1 MSTGLHS
8 SKKIPG
14 SIWLLGFVS
23 MFMDISSE
31 LIHGLLPVFL
41 VSILGASMLTVGVIE
56 GVAESTALIVKVFS
70 GMISD
75 YIGKR
80 KGLAVLGYGLGAL
93 SKPVFAMAGSVHWV
107 FFARFTDR
115 IGKGIR
121 GAPRDAII
129 ADLTPADVR
138 GAAYGLRQSLDTT
151 GAFLG
156 PVLGII
162 LMILLAGNFRQVFWF
177 ATIPA
182 FIAVLLLVMGIR
194 EPDRKYSVMEAAPP
208 VQFAT
213 LKRFS
218 PAYWW
223 IVTIG
228 GVLTLAR
235 FSEAF
240 LILRAQGIGLPD
252 TFAPVILIIM
262 NIIYALSAYPVGR
275 LADHISHAYL
285 IVVGLIV
292 LICADLFLAH
302 ARGLWPVFTGVI
314 LWGLHMG
321 ITQGLLAT
329 MVARVAP
336 ERLRGTAFG
345 FFNLVSGIAMLC
357 ASFLAGLLWDFYGAS
372 VTFYTGAGFACIT
385 LVLVVFAKKLKRIIT

>member
-1 MSTGLHS
+1 MHP
-8 SKKIPG
+8 SKRIPA
-14 SIWLLGFVS
+14 SIWILGFVS

-41 VSILGASMLTVGVIE
+41 VSALGVSVLTVGVIE

-75 YIGKR
+75 YIGRR

-93 SKPVFAMAGSVHWV
+93 SKPLFAMAGSAHWV
-107 FFARFTDR
+107 FIARFTDR

-129 ADLTPADVR
+129 ADLTPVEVR
-138 GAAYGLRQSLDTT
+138 GAAYGLRQALDTV

-156 PVLGII
+156 PVLGIV

-182 FIAVLLLVMGIR
+182 FIAVLLLVVGIR
-194 EPDRKYSVMEAAPP
+194 EPDRKHPVTDAKPP
-208 VQFAT
+208 IQLAT
-213 LKRFS
+213 LKQFN
-218 PAYWW
+218 PAFWW
-223 IVTIG
+223 IVAIG

-240 LILRAQGIGLPD
+240 LILRAQDIGLPD
-252 TFAPVILIIM
+252 AFAPAILITM
-262 NIIYALSAYPVGR
+262 NIIYALSAYPAGR
-275 LADHISHAYL
+275 LADRINHTHL
-285 IVVGLIV
+285 IVAGLVV
-292 LICADLFLAH
+292 LISADLLLAH
-302 ARGLWPVFTGVI
+302 AQGLAVVFSGVI

-321 ITQGLLAT
+321 LTQGLLAT
-329 MVARVAP
+329 MVAKAAP

-345 FFNLVSGIAMLC
+345 FFNLVSGCAMLC
-357 ASFLAGLLWDFYGAS
+357 ASLLAGLLWDIYSAS
-372 VTFYTGAGFACIT
+372 VTFYSGAGFALIA
-385 LVLVVFAKKLKRIIT
+385 LVLLYLRKN

>member
-1 MSTGLHS
+1 MHL
-8 SKKIPG
+8 SKKIPA
-14 SIWLLGFVS
+14 SIWILGFVS

-41 VSILGASMLTVGVIE
+41 VSALGASVLTVGVIE
-56 GVAESTALIVKVFS
+56 GFAESTALIVKMFS

-75 YIGKR
+75 YLGRR
-80 KGLAVLGYGLGAL
+80 KGLVVLGYGLGAL
-93 SKPVFAMAGSVHWV
+93 SKPVFAMAGTVHWV

-121 GAPRDAII
+121 GAPRDAMI
-129 ADLTPADVR
+129 ADLTPAEVR
-138 GAAYGLRQSLDTT
+138 GAAYGLRQALDTV

-182 FIAVLLLVMGIR
+182 FLAVLLLMVGIK
-194 EPDRKYSVMEAAPP
+194 EPERKRAGTEATPP
-208 VQFAT
+208 IQFAI
-213 LKRFS
+213 LKQFN

-223 IVTIG
+223 IVAIG

-240 LILRAQGIGLPD
+240 LILRAQDTGLPD
-252 TFAPVILIIM
+252 TFAPVILITM
-262 NIIYALSAYPVGR
+262 NIIYALSAYPAGR
-275 LADHISHAYL
+275 LADRMSHTHL
-285 IVVGLIV
+285 ILAGLVV
-292 LICADLFLAH
+292 LISADLLLAL
-302 ARGLWPVFTGVI
+302 AQGLGLVFIGVV

-321 ITQGLLAT
+321 LTQGLLAT
-329 MVARVAP
+329 MVANIAP
-336 ERLRGTAFG
+336 EKLRGTAFG
-345 FFNLVSGIAMLC
+345 FFNLVSGIAMLF
-357 ASFLAGLLWDFYGAS
+357 SSLLAGLLWDIYGAA
-372 VTFYTGAGFACIT
+372 VTFYSGAIIASIA
-385 LVLVVFAKKLKRIIT
+385 LVLLLLRKN

>member
-1 MSTGLHS
+1 MSPS
-8 SKKIPG
+8 RKIPSG
-14 SIWLLGFVS
+14 IWILGFVS

-41 VSILGASMLTVGVIE
+41 VSALGASVLTVGVIE

-75 YIGKR
+75 YIGRR

-93 SKPVFAMAGSVHWV
+93 SKPLFAMAGSAHWV
-107 FFARFTDR
+107 FIARFTDR

-121 GAPRDAII
+121 GSPRDAII
-129 ADLTPADVR
+129 ADLTPVEVR
-138 GAAYGLRQSLDTT
+138 GAAYGLRQALDTV

-156 PVLGII
+156 PVLGVV

-182 FIAVLLLVMGIR
+182 FIAVLLLVVGIR
-194 EPDRKYSVMEAAPP
+194 EPDRKHPVTDAKPP
-208 VQFAT
+208 IQLAT
-213 LKRFS
+213 LKQFN
-218 PAYWW
+218 PAFWW
-223 IVTIG
+223 IVAIG

-240 LILRAQGIGLPD
+240 LILRAQDIGLPD
-252 TFAPVILIIM
+252 AFAPAILITM
-262 NIIYALSAYPVGR
+262 NIIYALSAYPAGR
-275 LADHISHAYL
+275 LADRINHTHL
-285 IVVGLIV
+285 IVAGLVV
-292 LICADLFLAH
+292 LISADLLLAH
-302 ARGLWPVFTGVI
+302 AQGLAVVFSGVI

-321 ITQGLLAT
+321 LTQGLLAT
-329 MVARVAP
+329 MVAKAAP

-345 FFNLVSGIAMLC
+345 FFNLVSGCAMLC
-357 ASFLAGLLWDFYGAS
+357 ASLLAGLLWDIYSAS
-372 VTFYTGAGFACIT
+372 VTFYSGAGIALIA
-385 LVLVVFAKKLKRIIT
+385 LVLLYLRKI